1 MLDCRV
7 DFWFRN
13 RLVIV
18 LWFGQELLFGKAD
31 AKEKAAATASTNSNE
46 KYIEVTNDIEFMID
60 ASISSIANYQ
70 CLWCS
75 KNGSDRVRGMM
86 DLQTQVR

>member
-1 MLDCRV
+1 M
-7 DFWFRN
+7 DFWFRT
-13 RLVIV
+13 RFVIF

-31 AKEKAAATASTNSNE
+31 AKEKAAATAGTNSNE
-46 KYIEVTNDIEFMID
+46 RYIEVTNDIEFMID

-75 KNGSDRVRGMM
+75 NNGCDRVRGMM